1 MLQFEIPKNQGS
13 IIKVIGV
20 GGGGSNAVNH
30 MYRMGIKGV
39 DFIVC
44 NTDNQA
50 LEYSPVPAK
59 IQLGN
64 VLTKGLG
71 AGSIPEVGKNAAL
84 ESLEELKT
92 YLSDGTQ
99 MVFITAGLGGG
110 TGTGAAPIIAKIAK
124 ELNILTVGIVTIPFV
139 FEGKKRRM
147 QAEEGLDELKKHVD
161 TLLVIGNDK
170 LREIYGNLKMS
181 EAFAHADNVL
191 TNAAKSIAEIITLN
205 LYVNTDF
212 NDVRTVMKDSGVAIM
227 GSAVATGEKR
237 ALKAVENA
245 INSPLLN
252 DNNIRGA
259 RHVLLNIMTGTD
271 EVTMDEFGEITD
283 FIQEQ
288 SGYTAELITGY
299 GSDPSL
305 GDSVSVTIIATGFNS
320 SASVTNFEVS
330 KKEEK
335 IVLNLEETKSDI
347 IEDFKL
353 EENIESTQTLQ
364 QESTEIEITAEEP
377 YLIIRD
383 TEVDSDQNL
392 NSRSFTEKKEDD
404 NLVLNFDIEHTEKEN
419 LESISFDIDIPDEEI
434 TSYTINP
441 SNIPDKSISESE
453 EELIQKIHN
462 EEQIRKAQ
470 ERISKL
476 KELTD
481 KIKTSNGLKEME
493 SIPAYIRKQI
503 QLTNVPHSSESQV
516 SKFTLT
522 ENEEKKI
529 ELKPNNSFLHDN
541 VD

>member
-59 IQLGN
+59 IQLGGI
-64 VLTKGLG
+64 LTKGLG

-92 YLSDGTQ
+92 YLADGTQ

-139 FEGKKRRM
+139 FEGKKRRQ
-147 QAEEGLDELKKHVD
+147 QAEEGLEELKNYVD

-227 GSAVATGEKR
+227 GSAVATGERR

-259 RHVLLNIMTGTD
+259 RHVLLNIMTGSD

-320 SASVTNFEVS
+320 NPSATNFEVA

-335 IVLNLEETKSDI
+335 VVLNLEETANEI
-347 IEDFKL
+347 IEEVKTKIEPVQL
-353 EENIESTQTLQ
+353 SIIVEEETKTAFEEPFLIIKENENEAIASI
-364 QESTEIEITAEEP
+364 IEIDNSQEELSKV
-377 YLIIRD
+377 YSINETSENQEMNTIVFELKE
-383 TEVDSDQNL
+383 TSD
-392 NSRSFTEKKEDD
+392 EM
-404 NLVLNFDIEHTEKEN
+404 
-419 LESISFDIDIPDEEI
+419 
-434 TSYTINP
+434 TSYIAE
-441 SNIPDKSISESE
+441 SSIETNEVKGDSE

-493 SIPAYIRKQI
+493 TVPAYIRKQI
-503 QLTNVPHSSESQV
+503 QLNNVPHSSESQI

-522 ENEEKKI
+522 ETEDKKI
-529 ELKPNNSFLHDN
+529 ELRPNNSFLHDN

>member
-30 MYRMGIKGV
+30 MFRMGIKGV

-50 LEYSPVPAK
+50 LEYSPVPSK

-84 ESLEELKT
+84 ESLEELKS

-139 FEGKKRRM
+139 FEGKKRRL

-227 GSAVATGEKR
+227 GSAVATGERR
-237 ALKAVENA
+237 AIKAVENA

-320 SASVTNFEVS
+320 NTSTSNFEITT

-335 IVLNLEETKSDI
+335 IVLNLDEPKSDEIIDQAISKQEPIQLSIIEEEELAFEEPFLIIKETKEESSILASNEKESIEEDTTTVFSIREDI
-347 IEDFKL
+347 E
-353 EENIESTQTLQ
+353 ESTQTIVF
-364 QESTEIEITAEEP
+364 EIE
-377 YLIIRD
+377 
-383 TEVDSDQNL
+383 
-392 NSRSFTEKKEDD
+392 
-404 NLVLNFDIEHTEKEN
+404 
-419 LESISFDIDIPDEEI
+419 ESKEEI
-434 TSYTINP
+434 TSYIA
-441 SNIPDKSISESE
+441 SPDKVMDVREEIKE
-453 EELIQKIHN
+453 EELINKIHN
-462 EEQIRKAQ
+462 DEQIRKAQ
-470 ERISKL
+470 ERIAKL

-481 KIKTSNGLKEME
+481 KIKTSSGLKEME
-493 SIPAYIRKQI
+493 TVPAYIRKQI
-503 QLTNVPHSSESQV
+503 QLTNVPHSSESQI

-522 ENEEKKI
+522 ESEDKKI
-529 ELKPNNSFLHDN
+529 ELRPNNSFLHDN

>member
-30 MYRMGIKGV
+30 MFRMGIKGV

-50 LEYSPVPAK
+50 LEYSPVPSK
-59 IQLGN
+59 IQLGG

-71 AGSIPEVGKNAAL
+71 AGSLPEVGKNAAI

-92 YLSDGTQ
+92 YLADGTQ

-124 ELNILTVGIVTIPFV
+124 ELNILTVGIVTIPFI
-139 FEGKKRRM
+139 FEGKKRRL
-147 QAEEGLDELKKHVD
+147 QAEEGLEELKKYVD

-227 GSAVATGEKR
+227 GSAVATGERR

-259 RHVLLNIMTGTD
+259 RHVLLNIMTGSD

-305 GDSVSVTIIATGFNS
+305 GDSVSVTIIATGF
-320 SASVTNFEVS
+320 SANQNTTNFEVQ
-330 KKEEK
+330 KKDEK
-335 IVLNLEETKSDI
+335 VMLNLEESKPEITELEEKSETIQLSI
-347 IEDFKL
+347 IE
-353 EENIESTQTLQ
+353 EEKIEP
-364 QESTEIEITAEEP
+364 IFEEP
-377 YLIIRD
+377 FLIIRD
-383 TEVDSDQNL
+383 NEVESKEVQLEEKTIETEINF
-392 NSRSFTEKKEDD
+392 SFEEDTTTESNNTIIFDLDDEPKE
-404 NLVLNFDIEHTEKEN
+404 EM
-419 LESISFDIDIPDEEI
+419 
-434 TSYTINP
+434 TSYIADVAPTNYETK
-441 SNIPDKSISESE
+441 DESE
-453 EELIQKIHN
+453 DEVIQKIHN

-470 ERISKL
+470 ERIAKL

-493 SIPAYIRKQI
+493 TVPAYIRKQI
-503 QLTNVPHSSESQV
+503 QLNNIPHSSESQV

-522 ENEEKKI
+522 ETDDKKI
-529 ELKPNNSFLHDN
+529 ELRPNNSFLHDN